1 MEFFSI
7 YNRLGT
13 KWSVHIHL
21 PIHIVRIP
29 YNLSIPS
36 QDALILASMSF
47 GSRVPVG
54 DAKLLAQ
61 RAKKKTVF
69 MLNTIV
75 YREVDLSGDL
85 KSTNL
90 WMLGVEGV
98 VHV

>member
-1 MEFFSI
+1 
-7 YNRLGT
+7 
-13 KWSVHIHL
+13 
-21 PIHIVRIP
+21 
-29 YNLSIPS
+29 
-36 QDALILASMSF
+36 MSF
-47 GSRVPVG
+47 GSRVPVD

-69 MLNTIV
+69 TLNTIV

-85 KSTNL
+85 KSTDLKSTNL